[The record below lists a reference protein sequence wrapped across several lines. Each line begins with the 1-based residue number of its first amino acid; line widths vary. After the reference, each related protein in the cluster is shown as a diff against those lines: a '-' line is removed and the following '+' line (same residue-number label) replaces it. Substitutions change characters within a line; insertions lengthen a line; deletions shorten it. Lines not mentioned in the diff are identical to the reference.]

1 MRYELDESEECYR
14 LYNEDVA
21 KILTQHQM
29 AQDRLLSKP
38 TDSTVS
44 LGDLTI
50 ELHEIES
57 PK

>member
-1 MRYELDESEECYR
+1 MRYELDESQECYR
-14 LYNEDVA
+14 LYTEDVY
-21 KILTQHQM
+21 KVLTKHQM
-29 AQDRLLSKP
+29 EQDRLLSKP

>member
-1 MRYELDESEECYR
+1 MRYELDESQECYR
-14 LYNEDVA
+14 LHNEDVA
-21 KILTQHQM
+21 NVLTQHQM
-29 AQDRLLSKP
+29 AQTYLLSKP

>member
-1 MRYELDESEECYR
+1 MRYELDESQECYR
-14 LYNEDVA
+14 LYTEDVY
-21 KILTQHQM
+21 KVLTQHQM

>member
-1 MRYELDESEECYR
+1 MRYELDEAQECYR
-14 LYNEDVA
+14 LHNEDVA
-21 KILTQHQM
+21 NVLAQHQM
-29 AQDRLLSKP
+29 AQTYLLSKP